1 MNFHIFFSTGIYH
14 SLVSYAKIIISLYL
28 REKWGKKRPQ
38 PVLVTVLF
46 YFTKIALLNYYLLAV
61 DDKYSLRG
69 FAYALT
75 CEVVDG
81 IVLSGSLSVDV
92 ADSCYNLYILD
103 GI

>member
-61 DDKYSLRG
+61 DDKYSPRCL
-69 FAYALT
+69 AHALA

-81 IVLSGSLSVDV
+81 TVLSRSLNVDV
-92 ADSCYNLYILD
+92 ANSCYNLYILD
-103 GI
+103 SI

>member
-46 YFTKIALLNYYLLAV
+46 YFTKIALLLVQFFV
-61 DDKYSLRG
+61 DK
-69 FAYALT
+69 FVPT
-75 CEVVDG
+75 TIFFVVF
-81 IVLSGSLSVDV
+81 VLIFPELFLV
-92 ADSCYNLYILD
+92 
-103 GI
+103 

>member
-46 YFTKIALLNYYLLAV
+46 YFTKIALLNYYLLTI
-61 DDKYSLRG
+61 DDVNALRCL
-69 FAYALT
+69 AHALA

-81 IVLSGSLSVDV
+81 TVLSRSLNVDV

-103 GI
+103 SI